1 MKNLVERAEGVIPG
15 AVLGGYP
22 FPGNLNVIVDY
33 GNGSR
38 VWSTEG
44 EEYVDYLL
52 GSGPL
57 ILGHSHP
64 TVVDAVSRQLSR
76 GTTFN
81 LLSEPA
87 IMLAERIC
95 DLVPC
100 AEGVKFVADGS
111 EATFYALRLA
121 RAYTGRT
128 RTIRFKGSYHG
139 HHDYAVSANS
149 SPDTDRQSQISVR
162 SAGVPSGASNTVL
175 EAYFNDISGVE
186 SLICDIGDVAAVIV
200 EPVQRCLLPQDEF
213 LADLRSICS
222 KYGVLLIFDEVVTGF
237 RLSLGG
243 AQEVYGVKPDLCCL
257 GKALGGG
264 FPIAAVVG
272 SNDIIR
278 LSVPYEDTPVERY
291 VYLSGTLNGN
301 PLCTTAALA
310 TLEALET
317 EDSYKTL
324 YDRGHELMSAFCKI
338 GEELSIPINA
348 IGPGPWFELIVHE
361 GTVSQYSDLTETER
375 TFATLLGIELV
386 QAGILLRP
394 GGKWYLST
402 QHDERDMEATVHAF
416 EHALRTQRST
426 FEQLNRSNGE
436 VL

>member
-22 FPGNLNVIVDY
+22 FPGDLNVIVDY
-33 GNGSR
+33 GSGSR

-272 SNDIIR
+272 SNDII
-278 LSVPYEDTPVERY
+278 PT
-291 VYLSGTLNGN
+291 
-301 PLCTTAALA
+301 
-310 TLEALET
+310 
-317 EDSYKTL
+317 
-324 YDRGHELMSAFCKI
+324 
-338 GEELSIPINA
+338 
-348 IGPGPWFELIVHE
+348 
-361 GTVSQYSDLTETER
+361 
-375 TFATLLGIELV
+375 
-386 QAGILLRP
+386 
-394 GGKWYLST
+394 
-402 QHDERDMEATVHAF
+402 
-416 EHALRTQRST
+416 
-426 FEQLNRSNGE
+426 
-436 VL
+436 